1 MKQHRQLAPTLGT
14 FPSSRWVTT
23 PTVSR
28 PSRLC
33 CGETGGGGHE
43 VTGQRV
49 AGSTQE
55 GAPPPRR
62 LGWGLAKGPSGGS
75 EGSVAEVL
83 GKVCPP

>member
-1 MKQHRQLAPTLGT
+1 M
-14 FPSSRWVTT
+14 
-23 PTVSR
+23 
-28 PSRLC
+28 
-33 CGETGGGGHE
+33 
-43 VTGQRV
+43 TGQRV